1 MPDTLSPS
9 SDHLSPSNKLI
20 MAAAGLMLAAT
31 VALWGYYGTA
41 VFYEMILAGVAAC
54 F

>member
-1 MPDTLSPS
+1 MPNAVSPS
-9 SDHLSPSNKLI
+9 SGPLSPSNKLI
-20 MAAAGLMLAAT
+20 AAVIGLVLAAT
-31 VALWGYYGTA
+31 VGLWGYYGTA

>member
-1 MPDTLSPS
+1 MADAMPTS
-9 SDHLSPSNKLI
+9 SSRLLRSYLAIGVPIGLI
-20 MAAAGLMLAAT
+20 LAAT

-41 VFYEMILAGVAAC
+41 LFYEMILAGVAFC

>member
-1 MPDTLSPS
+1 MANAVSPS
-9 SDHLSPSNKLI
+9 SGHLSPSHVLI
-20 MAAAGLMLAAT
+20 VAVIGLILAAT

-41 VFYEMILAGVAAC
+41 VFYEMILTGLAAC